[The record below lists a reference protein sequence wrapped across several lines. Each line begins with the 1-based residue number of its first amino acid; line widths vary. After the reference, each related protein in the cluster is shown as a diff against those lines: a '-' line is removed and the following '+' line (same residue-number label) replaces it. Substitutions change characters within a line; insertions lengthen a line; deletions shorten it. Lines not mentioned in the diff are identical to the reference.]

1 MFLILF
7 ISYLNICNSFSINK
21 EDVSNNM
28 KKIENGELPV
38 APISHTL
45 NYELNHVSLGR
56 VIFRGSPR
64 FNAMNPIGSVH
75 GGWYG
80 TLLDSAMACAIMTK
94 VPKGSVYTT
103 LEYKINIIKPI
114 PIDMQIDAIG
124 EVSHAGR
131 STGTAE
137 GRIIGTKNKTLYA
150 TGSTT
155 CIIIPLVNTK

>member
-1 MFLILF
+1 MKKLNENPIYLPSNEVILSMSGLEF
-7 ISYLNICNSFSINK
+7 
-21 EDVSNNM
+21 M

-45 NYELNHVSLGR
+45 NYELNHVSPGQ

-155 CIIIPLVNTK
+155 CIIIPLVSTK

>member
-1 MFLILF
+1 MKKPNENPIHLPSNEVILSMSGLEF
-7 ISYLNICNSFSINK
+7 
-21 EDVSNNM
+21 M

-114 PIDMQIDAIG
+114 PIDMEIDAIC

-137 GRIIGTKNKTLYA
+137 GRIIGTKNNTLYA

-155 CIIIPLVNTK
+155 CIIIPLVNSK

>member
-1 MFLILF
+1 MKKPNENPIHLPSNEVILSMSGLEF
-7 ISYLNICNSFSINK
+7 
-21 EDVSNNM
+21 M

-137 GRIIGTKNKTLYA
+137 GRIIGTKNKTLFA

-155 CIIIPLVNTK
+155 CIIIPLVSSK

>member
-1 MFLILF
+1 MKKLNENPIYLPSNEVILSMSGLEF
-7 ISYLNICNSFSINK
+7 
-21 EDVSNNM
+21 M

-155 CIIIPLVNTK
+155 CIIIPLVSSK

>member
-1 MFLILF
+1 MKKLNENPIYLPSNEVILSMSGLEF
-7 ISYLNICNSFSINK
+7 
-21 EDVSNNM
+21 M

-38 APISHTL
+38 APISHTI

>member
-1 MFLILF
+1 MKKPNENPIHLPSNEVILSMSGLEF
-7 ISYLNICNSFSINK
+7 
-21 EDVSNNM
+21 M
-28 KKIENGELPV
+28 KKIKNGELPV

-155 CIIIPLVNTK
+155 CIIIPLVSTK

>member
-1 MFLILF
+1 MKKPNENPIHLPSNEVILSMSGLEF
-7 ISYLNICNSFSINK
+7 
-21 EDVSNNM
+21 M

-155 CIIIPLVNTK
+155 CIIIPLVSTK

>member
-1 MFLILF
+1 MKNPNEKPIHLPSNEVILSMSGLEF
-7 ISYLNICNSFSINK
+7 
-21 EDVSNNM
+21 M

-155 CIIIPLVNTK
+155 CIIIPLVSSK

>member
-1 MFLILF
+1 MKKLNENPIYSPSNEVILSMSGLEF
-7 ISYLNICNSFSINK
+7 
-21 EDVSNNM
+21 M

-45 NYELNHVSLGR
+45 NYELNHVSLGQ

>member
-1 MFLILF
+1 MKKLNENLI
-7 ISYLNICNSFSINK
+7 YLP
-21 EDVSNNM
+21 SNEVILSMSGLEFM

>member
-1 MFLILF
+1 MKNPNENPIHLPSNEVILSMSGLEF
-7 ISYLNICNSFSINK
+7 
-21 EDVSNNM
+21 M

-155 CIIIPLVNTK
+155 CIIIPLVSSK

>member
-1 MFLILF
+1 MKKLNENPIYLPSNEVILLMSGLEF
-7 ISYLNICNSFSINK
+7 
-21 EDVSNNM
+21 M

-45 NYELNHVSLGR
+45 NYELNHVSPGQ

-155 CIIIPLVNTK
+155 CIIIPLVSSK

>member
-1 MFLILF
+1 MKKLNENPIYLPSKEVILSMSGLEF
-7 ISYLNICNSFSINK
+7 
-21 EDVSNNM
+21 M

-114 PIDMQIDAIG
+114 PIDMKIDAIG

-155 CIIIPLVNTK
+155 CIIIPLVSTK

>member
-1 MFLILF
+1 MKKPNENPIHLPSNEVILSMSGLEF
-7 ISYLNICNSFSINK
+7 
-21 EDVSNNM
+21 M
-28 KKIENGELPV
+28 KKIKNGELPV

>member
-1 MFLILF
+1 MKKPNENPIHLPSNEVILSMSGLEF
-7 ISYLNICNSFSINK
+7 
-21 EDVSNNM
+21 M

-131 STGTAE
+131 STGTAA

-155 CIIIPLVNTK
+155 CIIIPLVSSK

>member
-1 MFLILF
+1 
-7 ISYLNICNSFSINK
+7 
-21 EDVSNNM
+21 
-28 KKIENGELPV
+28 
-38 APISHTL
+38 
-45 NYELNHVSLGR
+45 
-56 VIFRGSPR
+56 
-64 FNAMNPIGSVH
+64 MNPIGSVH

-155 CIIIPLVNTK
+155 CIIIPLVSTK

>member
-1 MFLILF
+1 MSGLEF
-7 ISYLNICNSFSINK
+7 
-21 EDVSNNM
+21 M

-155 CIIIPLVNTK
+155 CIIIPLVSTK

>member
-1 MFLILF
+1 MKKPDENPIHLPSNEVILSMSGLEF
-7 ISYLNICNSFSINK
+7 
-21 EDVSNNM
+21 M

-155 CIIIPLVNTK
+155 CIIIPLVSTK

>member
-1 MFLILF
+1 MKKPNENPIHLPSNEVILSMSGLEF
-7 ISYLNICNSFSINK
+7 
-21 EDVSNNM
+21 M

-114 PIDMQIDAIG
+114 PIDMEIDAIG

>member
-1 MFLILF
+1 MKKPNENPIHLPSNEVILSMSGLEF
-7 ISYLNICNSFSINK
+7 
-21 EDVSNNM
+21 M

-103 LEYKINIIKPI
+103 LEYKINIIKLI
-114 PIDMQIDAIG
+114 PIDMEIDAIG

-155 CIIIPLVNTK
+155 CIIIPLVSSK

>member
-1 MFLILF
+1 MKKPDENPIHLPSNEVILSMSGLEF
-7 ISYLNICNSFSINK
+7 
-21 EDVSNNM
+21 M

-114 PIDMQIDAIG
+114 PIDMEIDAIG

-155 CIIIPLVNTK
+155 CIIIPLVSTK

>member
-1 MFLILF
+1 MKKPNGNPIHLPSNEVILSMSGLEF
-7 ISYLNICNSFSINK
+7 
-21 EDVSNNM
+21 M
-28 KKIENGELPV
+28 KKIENGEFPV

-155 CIIIPLVNTK
+155 CIIIPLVSTK

>member
-1 MFLILF
+1 MKKLNENTIYLPSNEVILSMSGLEF
-7 ISYLNICNSFSINK
+7 
-21 EDVSNNM
+21 M

>member
-1 MFLILF
+1 MKKLNENPIYLPSNEVILSMSGLEF
-7 ISYLNICNSFSINK
+7 
-21 EDVSNNM
+21 M

-80 TLLDSAMACAIMTK
+80 ALLDSAMACAIMTK

-155 CIIIPLVNTK
+155 CIIIPLVSSK

>member
-1 MFLILF
+1 MKKLKENPIYLPSNEVILSLSGLEF
-7 ISYLNICNSFSINK
+7 
-21 EDVSNNM
+21 M

-114 PIDMQIDAIG
+114 PIDMEIDAIG

-155 CIIIPLVNTK
+155 CIIIPLVSTK

>member
-1 MFLILF
+1 MKKLNENPIYLPSNEVILSMSGLEF
-7 ISYLNICNSFSINK
+7 
-21 EDVSNNM
+21 M

-114 PIDMQIDAIG
+114 PIDMEIDAIG

-155 CIIIPLVNTK
+155 CIIIPLVSTK

>member
-1 MFLILF
+1 MKKLNENPIYLPSNEVILSMSGLEF
-7 ISYLNICNSFSINK
+7 
-21 EDVSNNM
+21 M

-114 PIDMQIDAIG
+114 PIDT
-124 EVSHAGR
+124 VSYTHL
-131 STGTAE
+131 
-137 GRIIGTKNKTLYA
+137 TLP
-150 TGSTT
+150 TICS
-155 CIIIPLVNTK
+155 V